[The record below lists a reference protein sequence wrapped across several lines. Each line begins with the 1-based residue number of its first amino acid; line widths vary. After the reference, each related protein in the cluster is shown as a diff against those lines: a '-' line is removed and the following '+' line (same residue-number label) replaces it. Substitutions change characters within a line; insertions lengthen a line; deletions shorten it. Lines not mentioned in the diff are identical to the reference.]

1 MRIVVLIVI
10 FVMIFVIYSDAL
22 TANLTHRPSP
32 ALENS
37 PVTLTCSYTGLQADE
52 SLSRTTWSVM
62 SPNETVGTEGRI
74 ILPSCS
80 PFGFI
85 DPSLYNYSCANGYIN
100 WTIRNISRM
109 NDKELWFCL
118 IVTSLQSQQA
128 FDTLN
133 VQVPITS
140 VSLTEPTDSTVTMD
154 AGTSEKF
161 ICRTSGGLP
170 QATIKW
176 FKVAGGTCSQSGM
189 AITSSVSIPTV
200 SVLDGLKLVESTLT
214 FTASRKDDGLRI
226 CCSASNVAEEHR
238 VSETKRVD
246 VRYAPSDPPV
256 IEGYASGSTFSM
268 IENSTESLTC
278 RSTGGNPLATV
289 TWNCFNNQMSSPIE
303 QGSTVKRTV
312 QWTAKRNENARCTCT
327 ASHVTRPNQL
337 QSAFVNVNILYPPSS
352 PLFRVANTDVG
363 SSIKIL
369 TDSSQTVECTSS
381 GNPSPATSDFTWRM
395 GTSEMSTGSVLNWQG
410 GIKVGDEDSYTCTV
424 ETTLTPSD
432 QSKDAKVAT
441 SSSTVE
447 ITVLYPPEL
456 PTLHWDSSSGP
467 VIDGPLTLVVQRL
480 FTLACVASSKPPAN
494 YTWTGG
500 VNVVHGQLLQD
511 TLTAKVNTTRTC
523 TARNI
528 LNPTVGAARAMS
540 SSATIT
546 LNINYPPES
555 VSIRHESVSGTVIQS
570 EFRVIEGNST
580 KLYCTVQS
588 QPASSF
594 RWSGADIHSL
604 DPPKLH
610 TITRRNALEGNIV
623 LIQCLFTAGNP
634 ITTRSTFT
642 RAVDG
647 TSWSGDSH
655 TFQSIHREDAGLYRC
670 TVENSM
676 DPTGAEIQT
685 GNDTADF
692 EINVWYN
699 TSILRFD
706 VSTFPNQNIITVNE
720 SERLLIVCEVLSNPD
735 STIRLKENH
744 MATILLEREN
754 VLEVEY
760 VIQNTSCSD
769 SAVYTCSAFNNYTA
783 MERVPFKELQLFV
796 QCSPRPSKH
805 QSHLRRNFTGFLHGN
820 VTFVLMVDAYP
831 LPEFKWQRWNG
842 TFYTE
847 VNGENYVI
855 FSSYLFT
862 SLTILDIKGDSFVP
876 YAVQVSNG
884 IQPNLQEIFYLN
896 HEESGHSNRASVIGG
911 VVGGCLFILVVVV
924 LSVIILKRK
933 YNCCIKK
940 STKEDG
946 QPGKCVQVPDNPG
959 FAAAVTYEART
970 ATQETSEYDALNAE
984 NDRPD
989 KSHVYMS
996 VVDSTST
1003 PSPHYENS
1011 KTEDPVYNNTML
1023 QNSVQTVL

>member
-546 LNINYPPES
+546 LNINYPP
-555 VSIRHESVSGTVIQS
+555 
-570 EFRVIEGNST
+570 
-580 KLYCTVQS
+580 
-588 QPASSF
+588 
-594 RWSGADIHSL
+594 
-604 DPPKLH
+604 KLH

>member
-1 MRIVVLIVI
+1 
-10 FVMIFVIYSDAL
+10 
-22 TANLTHRPSP
+22 
-32 ALENS
+32 
-37 PVTLTCSYTGLQADE
+37 
-52 SLSRTTWSVM
+52 
-62 SPNETVGTEGRI
+62 
-74 ILPSCS
+74 
-80 PFGFI
+80 
-85 DPSLYNYSCANGYIN
+85 
-100 WTIRNISRM
+100 
-109 NDKELWFCL
+109 
-118 IVTSLQSQQA
+118 
-128 FDTLN
+128 
-133 VQVPITS
+133 
-140 VSLTEPTDSTVTMD
+140 
-154 AGTSEKF
+154 
-161 ICRTSGGLP
+161 
-170 QATIKW
+170 
-176 FKVAGGTCSQSGM
+176 
-189 AITSSVSIPTV
+189 
-200 SVLDGLKLVESTLT
+200 
-214 FTASRKDDGLRI
+214 
-226 CCSASNVAEEHR
+226 
-238 VSETKRVD
+238 
-246 VRYAPSDPPV
+246 
-256 IEGYASGSTFSM
+256 
-268 IENSTESLTC
+268 
-278 RSTGGNPLATV
+278 
-289 TWNCFNNQMSSPIE
+289 
-303 QGSTVKRTV
+303 
-312 QWTAKRNENARCTCT
+312 
-327 ASHVTRPNQL
+327 
-337 QSAFVNVNILYPPSS
+337 
-352 PLFRVANTDVG
+352 VANTDVG

-441 SSSTVE
+441 N
-447 ITVLYPPEL
+447 PPEL

-692 EINVWYN
+692 EINAHPD
-699 TSILRFD
+699 L
-706 VSTFPNQNIITVNE
+706 QNIRVTLDGI
-720 SERLLIVCEVLSNPD
+720 SLD
-735 STIRLKENH
+735 S
-744 MATILLEREN
+744 
-754 VLEVEY
+754 Y
-760 VIQNTSCSD
+760 
-769 SAVYTCSAFNNYTA
+769 
-783 MERVPFKELQLFV
+783 ME
-796 QCSPRPSKH
+796 
-805 QSHLRRNFTGFLHGN
+805 
-820 VTFVLMVDAYP
+820 
-831 LPEFKWQRWNG
+831 
-842 TFYTE
+842 
-847 VNGENYVI
+847 I
-855 FSSYLFT
+855 
-862 SLTILDIKGDSFVP
+862 
-876 YAVQVSNG
+876 
-884 IQPNLQEIFYLN
+884 
-896 HEESGHSNRASVIGG
+896 
-911 VVGGCLFILVVVV
+911 
-924 LSVIILKRK
+924 
-933 YNCCIKK
+933 
-940 STKEDG
+940 
-946 QPGKCVQVPDNPG
+946 QVPDNPG